1 MTGVMQAASG
11 ARVRRARGGPTPI
24 GARRALLYQSV
35 PIVVILLVWQLL
47 TVVST
52 DIHSVLPP
60 PVDIVRRLVDELGE
74 SATWLQIGQTLE
86 GWALALVV
94 ASLIGLALGILLG
107 SSAIAYRM
115 ARFVVD
121 FLRSVPPIA
130 LLPIGLLTLG
140 AATPLKIAL
149 AAFAALWFL
158 LIQVIHGIWDIEPMM
173 KDVARS
179 YHIPPIWRLTAIV
192 IPSVS
197 AYFSTGLR
205 LASIAALG
213 TVVATEFLGGVDGMG
228 LAIYNA
234 QLGGD
239 MSRTYAYG
247 IIIVVLA
254 LVLNTS
260 FMAIER
266 RVLRWHPMHRRAV

>member
-1 MTGVMQAASG
+1 MTGVAQAAPG
-11 ARVRRARGGPTPI
+11 TRVRRPRGGRTTI
-24 GARRALLYQSV
+24 GTRRALLYQSV
-35 PIVVILLVWQLL
+35 PIVVILLAWELL
-47 TVVST
+47 TVVSA

-60 PVDIVRRLVDELGE
+60 PADIIRRLVEVLGE
-74 SATWLQIGQTLE
+74 SATWAQIGQTLQ

-107 SSAIAYRM
+107 SSTIAYRM
-115 ARFVVD
+115 SRFVVD

-140 AATPLKIAL
+140 AAMQLKIAL

-179 YHIPPIWRLTAIV
+179 YHIPPMLRLTSIV

-247 IIIVVLA
+247 IILVVLA
-254 LVLNTS
+254 LVLNS
-260 FMAIER
+260 GFMAIER

>member
-1 MTGVMQAASG
+1 MTEVVRAVPG
-11 ARVRRARGGPTPI
+11 RVRRSRRGSGAIGP
-24 GARRALLYQSV
+24 RRALLYQAV
-35 PIVVILLVWQLL
+35 PVVAILAVWELA
-47 TVVST
+47 ST
-52 DIHSVLPP
+52 TADIQDVLPP
-60 PVDIVRRLVDELGE
+60 PADIGRRLVSALGE
-74 SATWLQIGQTLE
+74 SSTWVQIGQTMA
-86 GWALALVV
+86 GWALAMVV
-94 ASLIGLALGILLG
+94 ASVIGLALGILLG
-107 SSAIAYRM
+107 SSAIVYRM

-140 AATPLKIAL
+140 AAMQLKVAL

-173 KDVARS
+173 SDVARS
-179 YHIPPIWRLTAIV
+179 YHIKPSLRLTKIV

-213 TVVATEFLGGVDGMG
+213 TVVSTEFLGGVDGMG

-247 IIIVVLA
+247 IVIVILA
-254 LVLNTS
+254 LLLNLT
-260 FMAIER
+260 FMTVER
-266 RVLRWHPMHRRAV
+266 RALRWHPMHRSAA

>member
-1 MTGVMQAASG
+1 MTDVLQATPST
-11 ARVRRARGGPTPI
+11 RLRRAHGGPTPI
-24 GARRALLYQSV
+24 GPRRALLYQCV
-35 PIVVILLVWQLL
+35 PVAVLLLVWQLV
-47 TVVST
+47 TVVSAN
-52 DIHSVLPP
+52 IHDVLPP
-60 PVDIVRRLVDELGE
+60 PADIAQRLVQVLGE
-74 SATWLQIGQTLE
+74 SATWVQIGQTLE
-86 GWALALVV
+86 GWALSLVV
-94 ASLIGLALGILLG
+94 ASLIGLALGIMLG
-107 SSAIAYRM
+107 SSATAYRM

-140 AATPLKIAL
+140 AAMQLKVAL

-179 YHIPPIWRLTAIV
+179 YHISPLWRLVAIV

-247 IIIVVLA
+247 IVIVVLA
-254 LVLNTS
+254 LLLNSS
-260 FMAIER
+260 FMAVEHR
-266 RVLRWHPMHRRAV
+266 MLRWHPMHRSAA

>member
-1 MTGVMQAASG
+1 MTGVLQAAPST
-11 ARVRRARGGPTPI
+11 RVRRAQGGPRTISP
-24 GARRALLYQSV
+24 RRALLYQCV

-47 TVVST
+47 TMVSSN
-52 DIHSVLPP
+52 IESVLPP
-60 PVDIVRRLVDELGE
+60 PADIGRRLVEVLGE
-74 SATWLQIGQTLE
+74 SATWLQIGQTLQ
-86 GWALALVV
+86 GWALSLVV

-130 LLPIGLLTLG
+130 LLPVGLLTLG
-140 AATPLKIAL
+140 AALPLKVAL

-158 LIQVIHGIWDIEPMM
+158 LIQVIHGIWDVEPMM

-179 YHIPPIWRLTAIV
+179 YHISPMWRLTHIV

-247 IIIVVLA
+247 IVIVVLA

-260 FMAIER
+260 LMAVER